1 VLGVLLALGSS
12 IIWGCADFV
21 GGLQSRRWPVLTVL
35 IWAQVV
41 AVVACVVFV
50 LVAGDGLPDG
60 HAIAWATAASV
71 CGSAALACFY
81 RGLSI
86 GTMSIVAPISATGA
100 ILPVLYGVFSGERPG
115 ALQVAGIAV
124 ALVGIVLAARE
135 KGDER
140 SGDEGRIDKEVART
154 ALGLALVAAVGFGVF
169 MLGLERATSTAGVA
183 WSLLLI
189 RGVTVVML
197 VSVAL
202 VVRPPLRIG
211 VRAVGPLAFVGAGD
225 LTANAMFATA
235 TTMGLLSV
243 VAVLGSLYPAMT
255 VILAR
260 IVLKEKVSR
269 MQEAG
274 VLAVLAGVVAISA
287 G

>member
-1 VLGVLLALGSS
+1 MLGVLLALGSS
-12 IIWGCADFV
+12 IVWGCADFV

-35 IWAQVV
+35 IWAQVI

-50 LVAGDGLPDG
+50 LVAGEGLPDG
-60 HAIAWATAASV
+60 HAIAWAATASV
-71 CGSAALACFY
+71 LGSAALAAFY

-100 ILPVLYGVFSGERPG
+100 IVPVLYGVLTGERPG
-115 ALQVAGIAV
+115 TLQMAGIAV

-135 KGDER
+135 KGEHV
-140 SGDEGRIDKEVART
+140 DKEVART
-154 ALGLALVAAVGFGVF
+154 ALGLALIAAVGFGVF

-189 RGVTVVML
+189 RAVTVVVL
-197 VSVAL
+197 TCAAL
-202 VVRPPLRIG
+202 LLRPRLRIP
-211 VRAVGPLAFVGAGD
+211 VRSVGPIAFVGTGD
-225 LTANAMFATA
+225 LAANAMFAAA
-235 TTMGLLSV
+235 TTIGLLSV

-269 MQEAG
+269 LQEAG
-274 VLAVLAGVVAISA
+274 VLAVLVGVLAISA

>member
-1 VLGVLLALGSS
+1 MLGVLLALGSS
-12 IIWGCADFV
+12 IVWGCADFV

-35 IWAQVV
+35 IWAQFV

-50 LVAGDGLPDG
+50 LVAGDGLPDA
-60 HAIAWATAASV
+60 HAIAWASAASV
-71 CGSAALACFY
+71 CGSAALAAFY

-100 ILPVLYGVFSGERPG
+100 IVPVLYGVFSGERPG
-115 ALQVAGIAV
+115 TLQMAGIAV

-135 KGDER
+135 KGEHV
-140 SGDEGRIDKEVART
+140 DKEVART

-189 RGVTVVML
+189 RTVTVTL
-197 VSVAL
+197 LLCAAL
-202 VVRPPLRIG
+202 ALRPPIRLP
-211 VRAVGPLAFVGAGD
+211 VRAIAPLAFVGLGD
-225 LTANAMFATA
+225 LVANAMFAAA

-269 MQEAG
+269 LQEAG

>member
-1 VLGVLLALGSS
+1 VLSVLLALGSS
-12 IIWGCADFV
+12 VIWGCADFV

-35 IWAQVV
+35 IWAQGI
-41 AVVACVVFV
+41 AVVLCVVFV
-50 LVAGDGLPDG
+50 LVAGDGLPDA
-60 HAIAWATAASV
+60 HAIAWAATASV
-71 CGSAALACFY
+71 VGSAALASFY

-100 ILPVLYGVFSGERPG
+100 IVPVLYGVLAGERPG
-115 ALQVAGIAV
+115 TLQVAGIAV

-140 SGDEGRIDKEVART
+140 SGGEDVART
-154 ALGLALVAAVGFGVF
+154 ALGLALIAAVGFGVF

-189 RGVTVVML
+189 RMVTVVVL
-197 VSVAL
+197 TCAAL
-202 VVRPPLRIG
+202 VLRPRLRIP
-211 VRAVGPLAFVGAGD
+211 AAALGPIAFIGAGD
-225 LTANAMFATA
+225 LVANAMFAVA
-235 TTMGLLSV
+235 TTVGLLSV

-260 IVLKEKVSR
+260 LLLKEKVSR
-269 MQEAG
+269 VQEAG
-274 VLAVLAGVVAISA
+274 VLAVLVGVVAISA